1 MAGLPG
7 AVSATLNDRVLTFL
21 NRARKVT
28 LEPLSV
34 GDVDTYY
41 QRAFEELGL
50 DIPGD
55 LRLDAARATQG
66 SPYMLQLIGYNIAN
80 RCQAGERV
88 TQEQVDGAIEASK
101 VDFENDV
108 CETTLAARSDQ
119 DVAFLVAMADD
130 EDGASRISDV
140 AERMSVTP
148 DYAQKYRRRLIDAG
162 VIEQARRGY
171 VRFAV
176 PYMLDYLRSQL

>member
-1 MAGLPG
+1 MASSSSSMSSRPIQPKSGNSSPPIKSSSARDSTSRLLWQAPG

-34 GDVDTYY
+34 GDVDACY

-50 DIPGD
+50 DIPSG

-80 RCQAGERV
+80 RCQAGEHV
-88 TQEQVDGAIEASK
+88 TPKQVDGAIEASK
-101 VDFENDV
+101 ADFENDV
-108 CETTLAARSDQ
+108 CETTLARALGPRCC
-119 DVAFLVAMADD
+119 V
-130 EDGASRISDV
+130 SRRND
-140 AERMSVTP
+140 
-148 DYAQKYRRRLIDAG
+148 RRVFPSR
-162 VIEQARRGY
+162 
-171 VRFAV
+171 
-176 PYMLDYLRSQL
+176 P

>member
-1 MAGLPG
+1 MLPR
-7 AVSATLNDRVLTFL
+7 LNDRVLTFL

-34 GDVDTYY
+34 GDVDAYY
-41 QRAFEELGL
+41 QRAFEELDL
-50 DIPGD
+50 DIPSD

-88 TQEQVDGAIEASK
+88 TQELVDGAIGASK

-108 CETTLAARSDQ
+108 CETTLAALSDQ
-119 DVAFLVAMADD
+119 DIAFLAAMADD
-130 EDGASRISDV
+130 EDTVSRISDV

-176 PYMLDYLRSQL
+176 PYMADYLRSQL